1 MTKRVLT
8 RLQRFLGKSNLQGGR
23 QKEVKIGHA
32 EIELKAAN
40 PMIFSF
46 SKKKMFLQGA
56 FKSSHYPEPKIEEN
70 ASSWFN
76 PAPAAE
82 PKKIEE
88 QTSTA
93 PVAAAA
99 WQKTVGGELL
109 SHATIV
115 QNLFP
120 SSDEQFCYDML

>member
-1 MTKRVLT
+1 M
-8 RLQRFLGKSNLQGGR
+8 
-23 QKEVKIGHA
+23 KIGHA

-40 PMIFSF
+40 PMIFSC

-56 FKSSHYPEPKIEEN
+56 FKSSHYPEPKTEEN
-70 ASSWFN
+70 AATAADTSSCFN
-76 PAPAAE
+76 PAAE
-82 PKKIEE
+82 PEKIEE
-88 QTSTA
+88 QTA

-99 WQKTVGGELL
+99 WQKTVGRLESGELL
-109 SHATIV
+109 FHATIV